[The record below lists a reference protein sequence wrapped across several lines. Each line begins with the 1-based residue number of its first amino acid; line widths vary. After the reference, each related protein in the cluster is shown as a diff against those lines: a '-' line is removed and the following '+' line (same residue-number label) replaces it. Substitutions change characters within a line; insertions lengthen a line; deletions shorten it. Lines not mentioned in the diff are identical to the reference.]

1 MKSMLKE
8 EARKSLSESN
18 QIGYALNA
26 MLFWMN
32 IHEKWLWDTIRKI
45 LFQIVL
51 IPIYSLL
58 PKKYV
63 RSLYRRYLDGQRQI
77 RPIYEDEE
85 CGVLAINAIRSL
97 WMVCIFYAVAIFLIF
112 CKLILFPFLAHN
124 LPLTISQIIVIIVFL
139 SIVSAISIIFY
150 KNGITDGNHL
160 RYFEIFK
167 KEDDE
172 WRHKWKW
179 ITISFC
185 LGSPISFILAAL
197 VCRYL

>member
-32 IHEKWLWDTIRKI
+32 IYEKWLWDTIRKI

-63 RSLYRRYLDGQRQI
+63 RCLYRRYLDGQRQI

-85 CGVLAINAIRSL
+85 CGVVAIMAIKIL
-97 WMVCIFYAVAIFLIF
+97 WMVCIFYAIAIISIF
-112 CKLILFPFLAHN
+112 NIHILFPFLAHN
-124 LPLTISQIIVIIVFL
+124 LPLNISLIIVVIVFL
-139 SIVSAISIIFY
+139 SIVSAVSIIFF

-160 RYFEIFK
+160 RYFETFK

-185 LGSPISFILAAL
+185 LGSPLSLILAAL
-197 VCRYL
+197 GCRYL